1 MSLETAPKRLYSLAL
16 GLSAAVI
23 FWSLPAS
30 GQSAAGAGAPG
41 GQPAAQQQQS
51 QQQTQQPSSS
61 STDQKNGHHSIFSR
75 STGETEPGQPYERP
89 SEMTKLH
96 NYLFDTFGPYPFIG
110 SAGAAGI
117 AQARGVPPEW
127 GQGWDAYGVR
137 VASYYGI
144 SLISTTTRYGLAEAF
159 HEDTLYYRCEC
170 TGFFPRLGHAL
181 ISTVTARRGDDGHRT
196 FSFPALAAPYAGSMI
211 GVTAWF
217 PRRFEPMDGF
227 RIGNYN
233 LLYQGITNVALEF
246 VYGGPHTLL
255 SHTPL
260 SSITGSSSKR
270 H

>member
-1 MSLETAPKRLYSLAL
+1 MNVETASKRLYSFAL
-16 GLSAAVI
+16 CLPVAMILSGM
-23 FWSLPAS
+23 PAF

-41 GQPAAQQQQS
+41 GQPTAQQQQQS
-51 QQQTQQPSSS
+51 QQPSSS
-61 STDQKNGHHSIFSR
+61 STGQETEHHSIFSR
-75 STGETEPGQPYERP
+75 STGNTEAGQPYERP
-89 SEMTKLH
+89 SESTKLH

-144 SLISTTTRYGLAEAF
+144 SLISTTTRYGLSEAF
-159 HEDTLYYRCEC
+159 REDTLYYRCEC
-170 TGFFPRLGHAL
+170 SGFFPRLGHAL
-181 ISTVTARRGDDGHRT
+181 ISTVTARRGDDGHRA

-233 LLYQGITNVALEF
+233 LVYQGITNVALEF
-246 VYGGPHTLL
+246 LYGGPHTLL

-260 SSITGSSSKR
+260 SSITGSSSSK